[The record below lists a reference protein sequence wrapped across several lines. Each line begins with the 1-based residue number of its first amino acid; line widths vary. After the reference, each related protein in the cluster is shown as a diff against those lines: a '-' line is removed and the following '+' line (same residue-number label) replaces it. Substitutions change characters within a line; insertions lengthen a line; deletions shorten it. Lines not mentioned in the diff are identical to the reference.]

1 MEKKE
6 GKRERGPYQRNK
18 TKQLR
23 RTKDSTQL
31 QEGKE
36 LKQGKEAEEKT
47 LEIG

>member
-6 GKRERGPYQRNK
+6 GKREREPYQRNK
-18 TKQLR
+18 TKRLR

-31 QEGKE
+31 QEGKV

-47 LEIG
+47 LEIR